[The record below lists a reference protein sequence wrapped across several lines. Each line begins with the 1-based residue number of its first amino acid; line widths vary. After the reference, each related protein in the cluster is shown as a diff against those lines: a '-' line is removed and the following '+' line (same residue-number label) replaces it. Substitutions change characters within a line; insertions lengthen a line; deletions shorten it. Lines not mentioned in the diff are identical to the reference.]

1 MTTGHA
7 ATHNTAWARPASA
20 KMPQQ
25 LFVSYP
31 RENKRE
37 VDELVDHLQRLN
49 YKVWADSALR
59 GGQAW
64 WDEILRRIAE
74 CDAFIAIVSR
84 ATLDSVACKR
94 ERDWARKLNKPVLPV
109 AVEPVV
115 EAALPAELSRLEIVD
130 YSTPGVDAA
139 FALAGALSA
148 LGPAP
153 PPPEKWPDP
162 PPAPLSYLSGI
173 VDRVAQD
180 EPLTHDEQRR
190 ILDQL
195 QTALGSA
202 DPEEQQGGREI
213 LDRFSKRA
221 DLFADV
227 DRRVGPLQAHKNTAP
242 GPISGQP
249 PAHQPAPRSPKRAKI
264 IAAMVGTVAIIGAL
278 SAAFILT
285 HPSRQ
290 GPTTSSPADAQARL
304 MNLLPQGY
312 RDSCEPDRPPP
323 GSSLED
329 ALAFVRCH
337 PSPNSGLPPN
347 AVYALFSD
355 KTRLKAAW
363 EKAVAN
369 DTMQPCPGG
378 IKSPDTW
385 PHAVSADLI
394 SGMAA
399 CAVYKDPRQSSKDQ
413 AEVMWTD
420 ESQQLFGAVWN
431 DPDPSGIDQ
440 LYAWWSSH

>member
-1 MTTGHA
+1 MTTGYP
-7 ATHNTAWARPASA
+7 ATGDTAWARPASA

-31 RENKRE
+31 RENKRDVE
-37 VDELVDHLQRLN
+37 ELVDHLQRLN
-49 YKVWADSALR
+49 YEVWADSALR

-84 ATLDSVACKR
+84 ATLGSVACKR

-109 AVEPVV
+109 AVEHVV
-115 EAALPAELSRLEIVD
+115 EAALPKELSMLEIVD
-130 YSTPGVDAA
+130 YATPGVDAA
-139 FALAGALSA
+139 FALAGALSG

-162 PPAPLSYLSGI
+162 PPAPLSYLSE
-173 VDRVAQD
+173 VVERVAQD
-180 EPLTHDEQRR
+180 EPLTQDEQRR

-227 DRRVGPLQAHKNTAP
+227 ARRLGQLAAHNDTPLAP
-242 GPISGQP
+242 GPVSGQF
-249 PAHQPAPRSPKRAKI
+249 PAQPAAPGSRKRVKI
-264 IAAMVGTVAIIGAL
+264 ISAIVSTVAIIGAISVVLVL
-278 SAAFILT
+278 S

-290 GPTTSSPADAQARL
+290 GHRADPQAQL
-304 MNLLPQGY
+304 LSLLPQGY
-312 RDSCEPDRPPP
+312 RDSCELDRPPP
-323 GSSLED
+323 GSSLAD
-329 ALAFVRCH
+329 ARAFVRCH
-337 PSPNSGLPPN
+337 PSSDSGLPPN

-355 KTRLKAAW
+355 KIRLRDGW

-369 DTMQPCPGG
+369 DAMQPCPGG

-385 PHAVSADLI
+385 PHAVSAHLI
-394 SGMAA
+394 SGMVA
-399 CAVYKDPRQSSKDQ
+399 CAIYKDPLQSYKEQ
-413 AEVMWTD
+413 AEVEWTD
-420 ESQQLFGAVWN
+420 ESEQLFGAVWK

-440 LYAWWSSH
+440 LYGWWGSH